1 MSRIVNIYKIIFLLI
16 FSIIFSQNTHTFI
29 YKTKFK
35 SFNVG
40 TTQIIIKDYPTAA
53 DTDIKQKIIT
63 IESFSNKWIDLIY
76 KLRHHSTLIVNSS
89 DYSLL
94 ALTQKVQ
101 QGDYI
106 DSYNATINYL
116 DNIIYYNNFQ
126 DLTNTKKEE
135 SLIIPIEGKVYE
147 PFAIVYY
154 LKNLDLH
161 TNQKHI
167 FNYYSKKNVK
177 SLKLEVFNT
186 EDITTPYIKSPCY
199 LVVPNS
205 NSDDFLLKNKG
216 EMKIWYTADSLQL
229 PIKIQQ
235 KMRHGIME
243 LLLIDYAKE

>member
-1 MSRIVNIYKIIFLLI
+1 MFWVSIMLLY
-16 FSIIFSQNTHTFI
+16 SMIFSQSFQKFI

-40 TTQIIIKDYPTAA
+40 TTEIIIQDNQIENLEI
-53 DTDIKQKIIT
+53 DENQKLIT
-63 IESFSNKWIDLIY
+63 IESFSNQWIDLLY
-76 KLRHHSTLIVNSS
+76 KLRHHSTLIVNSN

-126 DLTNTKKEE
+126 DLTNTTKEE
-135 SLIIPIEGKVYE
+135 SLIIPIEGKIYE

-154 LKNLDLH
+154 LQNLTLQ

-167 FNYYSKKNVK
+167 FNYYAKTNIK
-177 SLKLEVFNT
+177 SLQLEVFNT
-186 EDITTPYIKSPCY
+186 ENIKTPYITSPCY

-205 NSDDFLLKNKG
+205 NTEELLLKNKG
-216 EMKIWYTADSLQL
+216 EMKIWYTADALQL

-243 LLLIDYAKE
+243 LLLIDYVTE

>member
-1 MSRIVNIYKIIFLLI
+1 MIRIVNMIFVLLL
-16 FSIIFSQNTHTFI
+16 SIIFSQNTHTFI

-35 SFNVG
+35 SLNVG
-40 TTQIIIKDYPTAA
+40 TTQIIIKDYPTI
-53 DTDIKQKIIT
+53 TDSDAKQKIIT
-63 IESFSNKWIDLIY
+63 IESFSNKWIDLLY
-76 KLRHHSTLIVNSS
+76 KLRHHSTLIVNRN

-116 DNIIYYNNFQ
+116 DNIIYYNNFK
-126 DLTNTKKEE
+126 DLTNTTKEE

-154 LKNLDLH
+154 LQNLNLK

-167 FNYYSKKNVK
+167 FNYYAKKNIK

-186 EDITTPYIKSPCY
+186 EDIITPYIKSPCY

-205 NSDDFLLKNKG
+205 TSGDFLLKNKG

-243 LLLIDYAKE
+243 LLLIDYVTE

>member
-1 MSRIVNIYKIIFLLI
+1 MVINY
-16 FSIIFSQNTHTFI
+16 N
-29 YKTKFK
+29 
-35 SFNVG
+35 
-40 TTQIIIKDYPTAA
+40 
-53 DTDIKQKIIT
+53 
-63 IESFSNKWIDLIY
+63 SN
-76 KLRHHSTLIVNSS
+76 

-126 DLTNTKKEE
+126 DLTNTTKEE
-135 SLIIPIEGKVYE
+135 SLIIPIEGKIYE

-154 LKNLDLH
+154 LQNLTLQ

-167 FNYYSKKNVK
+167 FNYYAKTNIK
-177 SLKLEVFNT
+177 SLQLEVFST
-186 EDITTPYIKSPCY
+186 ENIKTPYITSPCY

-205 NSDDFLLKNKG
+205 NTEELLLKNKG
-216 EMKIWYTADSLQL
+216 EMKIWYTADALQL

-243 LLLIDYAKE
+243 LLLIDYVTE

>member
-1 MSRIVNIYKIIFLLI
+1 MFWVGIMLLY
-16 FSIIFSQNTHTFI
+16 SMIFSQSFQKFI

-40 TTQIIIKDYPTAA
+40 TTEIIIQDNQIENLEI
-53 DTDIKQKIIT
+53 DENQKLIT
-63 IESFSNKWIDLIY
+63 IESFSNQWIDLLY
-76 KLRHHSTLIVNSS
+76 KLRHHSTLIINSN

-126 DLTNTKKEE
+126 DLTNTTKEE
-135 SLIIPIEGKVYE
+135 SLIIPIEGKIYE

-154 LKNLDLH
+154 LQNLTLQ

-167 FNYYSKKNVK
+167 FNYYAKTN
-177 SLKLEVFNT
+177 
-186 EDITTPYIKSPCY
+186 IKS
-199 LVVPNS
+199 
-205 NSDDFLLKNKG
+205 
-216 EMKIWYTADSLQL
+216 
-229 PIKIQQ
+229 
-235 KMRHGIME
+235 
-243 LLLIDYAKE
+243 